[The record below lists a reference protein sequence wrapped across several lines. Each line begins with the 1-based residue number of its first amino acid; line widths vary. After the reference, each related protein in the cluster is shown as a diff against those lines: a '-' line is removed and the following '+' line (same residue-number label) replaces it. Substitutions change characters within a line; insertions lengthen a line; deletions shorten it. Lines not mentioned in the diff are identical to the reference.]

1 MKRASSWTASRTDS
15 SGTGASVRRVASFDL
30 IVATVDRTDELRELF
45 DSLDRQTHRSF
56 RVLVVDQNEDD
67 SIVPLLRDRA
77 FETARLR
84 SARGLSRAR
93 NAALAAVGA
102 DLVAFPDDDCVYP
115 DDLLARVAQRFAA
128 QPELDGLTGRGG
140 TTPPW
145 QRDAAILT
153 RDNLW
158 NRAVSYTMFLR
169 VDLISR
175 VGDFDEQ
182 LGLGSGFPWSSG
194 EETDYLIR
202 ALDAG
207 ARIEY
212 DPELLVEHAPNRRE
226 LRAIGARDGASVG
239 YLLRKHRYPRS
250 VLARMFA
257 RPVGGALLAIA
268 RRDSQS
274 AHFHVATFRGRLAGY
289 RTR

>member
-1 MKRASSWTASRTDS
+1 
-15 SGTGASVRRVASFDL
+15 
-30 IVATVDRTDELRELF
+30 
-45 DSLDRQTHRSF
+45 
-56 RVLVVDQNEDD
+56 
-67 SIVPLLRDRA
+67 
-77 FETARLR
+77 
-84 SARGLSRAR
+84 
-93 NAALAAVGA
+93 
-102 DLVAFPDDDCVYP
+102 
-115 DDLLARVAQRFAA
+115 
-128 QPELDGLTGRGG
+128 
-140 TTPPW
+140 
-145 QRDAAILT
+145 
-153 RDNLW
+153 
-158 NRAVSYTMFLR
+158 MFLR